1 MAKFCEHC
9 GAQLEDDAKFC
20 DSCGKPVESESA
32 IDVAPP
38 ASINFAPPATNSA
51 AKTTIQIFR
60 KWRFVDFL
68 YAANVFVDGIQIGK
82 VSNGQTKI
90 FDATPGVHKLQLKMN
105 WSFFSGFLRSPEID
119 FRIERGDA
127 LKFNCDF
134 NFGAFMT
141 ITGFFIWKA
150 LFCGFKVI
158 KIEQAH

>member
-1 MAKFCEHC
+1 MAKFCENC
-9 GAQLEDDAKFC
+9 GAELEDGAKFC
-20 DSCGKPVESESA
+20 DSCGNAVEAESISNAAEPVS
-32 IDVAPP
+32 
-38 ASINFAPPATNSA
+38 NSDS
-51 AKTTIQIFR
+51 KTTIQIFR

-82 VSNGQTKI
+82 VSNGQTRI
-90 FDATPGVHKLQLKMN
+90 FDVTPGVHKLQLKMN
-105 WSFFSGFLRSPEID
+105 WSFLSGFLRSREMD

-141 ITGFFIWKA
+141 ITCLFMWKA

-158 KIEQAH
+158 KIEQER